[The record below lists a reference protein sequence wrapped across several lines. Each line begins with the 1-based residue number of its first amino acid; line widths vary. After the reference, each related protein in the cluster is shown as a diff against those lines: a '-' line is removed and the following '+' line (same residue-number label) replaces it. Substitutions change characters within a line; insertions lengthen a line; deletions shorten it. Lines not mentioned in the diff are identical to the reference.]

1 MHFESN
7 ESNKILKFITFTI
20 LQKKKH
26 NRHKNI
32 KYEIN

>member
-20 LQKKKH
+20 LQKKTTIGTKIS
-26 NRHKNI
+26 NTK
-32 KYEIN
+32 